1 MKSYFHNYIRGENG
15 KNLGIINTDGQ
26 TWTNQRRFSLKQLKD
41 LGFGRK
47 SLDSVMLEEVDD
59 VIDGMITKKNVTME
73 STFNVAIINVLW
85 QIVASKRFDPNAA
98 DTKRMM
104 YLLNMQFKTGFK
116 FFSSFLRRIL
126 PPSEVDKSFFEM
138 KAMMRGLIKEHLA
151 DVDYESPRDFIDV
164 YLKQIKDVGDHFDI
178 DHLVVICLD
187 FFQAG
192 AETTRYVHFLF
203 LLTVKISNFQLN
215 GVLVLHDFLL
225 KGMIFFHLL
234 F

>member
-1 MKSYFHNYIRGENG
+1 MKSYFHNHIRGENG

-192 AETTRYVHFLF
+192 AETTRYVHRQCFFSFLW
-203 LLTVKISNFQLN
+203 
-215 GVLVLHDFLL
+215 L
-225 KGMIFFHLL
+225 KKGGRNEMAY
-234 F
+234 

>member
-192 AETTRYVHFLF
+192 AETTR
-203 LLTVKISNFQLN
+203 
-215 GVLVLHDFLL
+215 
-225 KGMIFFHLL
+225 
-234 F
+234 

>member
-15 KNLGIINTDGQ
+15 RNLGIINTDGQ

-73 STFNVAIINVLW
+73 STFNVSIINVLW
-85 QIVASKRFDPNAA
+85 QIVASKRFDPNAE

-104 YLLNMQFKTGFK
+104 ALLNLQFKSGPKCFNLIP
-116 FFSSFLRRIL
+116 FLRKIM
-126 PPSEVDKSFFEM
+126 PPNEVDKSFFEM

-151 DVDYESPRDFIDV
+151 DVDYDSPRDFIDI
-164 YLKQIKDVGDHFDI
+164 YLKQIKDVGDDFDI

-192 AETTRYVHFLF
+192 AETTRYVHH
-203 LLTVKISNFQLN
+203 Q
-215 GVLVLHDFLL
+215 
-225 KGMIFFHLL
+225 
-234 F
+234 

>member
-1 MKSYFHNYIRGENG
+1 MQSYFHNYIRGENG
-15 KNLGIINTDGQ
+15 RNLGIINTDGQ

-59 VIDGMITKKNVTME
+59 VIDEMILKKNVTME

-98 DTKRMM
+98 DTKHMM
-104 YLLNMQFKTGFK
+104 ALLNLQFKAGPKAFN
-116 FFSSFLRRIL
+116 LIPIL
-126 PPSEVDKSFFEM
+126 KKIMPANEVDKSFFEM

-192 AETTRYVHFLF
+192 AETTRYVHFLKIA
-203 LLTVKISNFQLN
+203 VISN
-215 GVLVLHDFLL
+215 
-225 KGMIFFHLL
+225 
-234 F
+234 

>member
-59 VIDGMITKKNVTME
+59 VIDEMIQKKNVTME

-104 YLLNMQFKTGFK
+104 ALLNLQFKAGPKSFK
-116 FFSSFLRRIL
+116 LFPFLRKIM
-126 PPSEVDKSFFEM
+126 PANEVDKSFFEM

-151 DVDYESPRDFIDV
+151 DVDYDSPRDFIDV
-164 YLKQIKDVGDHFDI
+164 YLKQIKEVGSDFEI

-192 AETTRYVHFLF
+192 AETTR
-203 LLTVKISNFQLN
+203 
-215 GVLVLHDFLL
+215 
-225 KGMIFFHLL
+225 
-234 F
+234 